1 MKKSMLLLSAFFS
14 VSDFAQHYYKAP
26 PTSSTT
32 GYVPVISDELMKLCV
47 DRYNQAEWLSEEIN
61 NTYVD
66 QYSQAS
72 VNNYNAK
79 VHQYRQLENWFN
91 QNCAGK
97 QSRSACEAA
106 RELNRQNGIEHQS
119 CY

>member
-1 MKKSMLLLSAFFS
+1 MKKSILILSALFS
-14 VSDFAQHYYKAP
+14 VSALAQNYYKAP

-32 GYVPVISDELMKLCV
+32 GYVPVISDELMEQCV
-47 DRYNQAEWLSEEIN
+47 ERYNQAEWLGKEID

-79 VHQYRQLENWFN
+79 VNQYRQLENWFN

-97 QSRSACEAA
+97 QSRSACEVAK
-106 RELNRQNGIEHQS
+106 ELNSKNGIEHQS

>member
-1 MKKSMLLLSAFFS
+1 MKKATVILISLFS
-14 VSDFAQHYYKAP
+14 VTAFAQNYYKAP

-32 GYVPVISDELMKLCV
+32 GYVPVISDELMEQCV
-47 DRYNQAEWLSEEIN
+47 EIYNQAEWLEEELN

-72 VNNYNAK
+72 VNHYNSK
-79 VHQYRQLENWFN
+79 VNQLRQLSNWFN

-106 RELNRQNGIEHQS
+106 KELNRKNGIEHQR

>member
-1 MKKSMLLLSAFFS
+1 MKKSILILSALFS
-14 VSDFAQHYYKAP
+14 VSALAQNYYKTP

-47 DRYNQAEWLSEEIN
+47 ERYNQAEWLYQELN
-61 NTYVD
+61 NAYVD

-72 VNNYNAK
+72 VNAYNAK
-79 VHQYRQLENWFN
+79 VSQHRQLTQWFN
-91 QNCAGK
+91 ANCAGK

-106 RELNRQNGIEHQS
+106 KELNRKNGIEHQS

>member
-1 MKKSMLLLSAFFS
+1 MKKLSLCLFACCSLS
-14 VSDFAQHYYKAP
+14 VTAQNYYKAP
-26 PTSSTT
+26 PTSSTL
-32 GYVPVISDELMKLCV
+32 GYVPVISDELMKVCV
-47 DRYNQAEWLSEEIN
+47 ERYNQAEWIEQELR

-72 VNNYNAK
+72 VNAYNAK
-79 VHQYRQLENWFN
+79 VNRQRQLTQWFN
-91 QNCAGK
+91 ANCAGK